1 MKINDIILNIDKK
14 INQSSI
20 QESLNQPY
28 NLIDWD
34 DESYED
40 EVSTWAALPDG
51 TYLEIKF
58 DRSDS
63 EDWHVEFKR
72 DDSMQKTGQGDAQR
86 IFATVLEAIKQFIK
100 KYDPDEISFSSL
112 KHQDETGSRESLYN
126 TLVKKYAAGL
136 GYSLNV
142 KDDSYHRH
150 YLLNKIQQGVTEE
163 KNNDIA
169 ITLTRLG
176 RFHKGQDTLAE
187 FVPERARARYA
198 LHPEKW
204 ESTFFSLT
212 NKDPRKLKYFGPKE
226 ISIPPGTLVGDM
238 ALANRFYRAETA
250 EEKQKYAE
258 AYRQSLKP
266 YPVDVSQYRMP
277 ELLIP
282 QQGVA
287 EGLEQTMSV
296 KDTLAYL
303 QKVMGT
309 ESHEDWRNHIVNT
322 NEYFVLKQ
330 VPVASLKSDLSGLN
344 KDNVEKY
351 KQMDF
356 SKAPPIVIGSD
367 GNILDGYHRVNVAK
381 ALNIPT
387 LKAWVGV
394 KKQGVTEGTNNI
406 TYKQQKGKNKFSIEM
421 SVDGKSAGIFQYD
434 AESGRTIVELDPAFR
449 GQGLGQRLILKGIY
463 TAAMLG
469 MNYVEDESRTQM
481 FNRAMDRLVD
491 AGYIVNDNEYW
502 YVTSSGEQF
511 LKQGLSENFADG
523 RNPGRRGLSRRVGIP
538 KKATLGQLEKIA
550 KSSTGERRRMA
561 QWQLN
566 MRRGRNKQK

>member
-1 MKINDIILNIDKK
+1 MFNKENDHF
-14 INQSSI
+14 
-20 QESLNQPY
+20 
-28 NLIDWD
+28 W
-34 DESYED
+34 
-40 EVSTWAALPDG
+40 T
-51 TYLEIKF
+51 
-58 DRSDS
+58 
-63 EDWHVEFKR
+63 VEFYR
-72 DDSMQKTGQGDAQR
+72 SNSQGVTGEGDSQR
-86 IFATVLEAIKQFIK
+86 IFATVLGAIKKF
-100 KYDPDEISFSSL
+100 
-112 KHQDETGSRESLYN
+112 
-126 TLVKKYAAGL
+126 VKKYQPRYIVFSAVKEDDPTGRRASLYERMVQKYARQL
-136 GYSLNV
+136 GYEIEVLDEGYRTTYTLYQSGSLNEQDV
-142 KDDSYHRH
+142 A
-150 YLLNKIQQGVTEE
+150 EE

-238 ALANRFYRAETA
+238 AIANRFYRAETA

-282 QQGVA
+282 QQGVT
-287 EGLEQTMSV
+287 EGSEQKMSI

-309 ESHEDWRNHIVNT
+309 ESHEDWRNDIIN
-322 NEYFVLKQ
+322 NNDYFVLKDI
-330 VPVASLKSDLSGLN
+330 PLNSLWIDLPMLDKS
-344 KDNVEKY
+344 NVEKY

-356 SKAPPIVIGSD
+356 SKAPSIVISSN
-367 GNILDGYHRVNVAK
+367 GNIIDGYHRANVAK

-434 AESGRTIVELDPAFR
+434 ADTGRTLVELDPALR

-481 FNRAMDRLVD
+481 FDRALDSLAD
-491 AGYIVNDNEYW
+491 AGYIVNDDEYW

-511 LKQGLSENFADG
+511 LKQ
-523 RNPGRRGLSRRVGIP
+523 RVAEGVGSQVVI
-538 KKATLGQLEKIA
+538 K
-550 KSSTGERRRMA
+550 
-561 QWQLN
+561 
-566 MRRGRNKQK
+566 